1 MFATRRPRRA
11 MLVTAIGLSALLSA
25 PVEAQR
31 QPGSL
36 EDNGGINGSMSR
48 ADLEKLNGNHNQDS
62 SAAVSHTTAAAR
74 AKAKLQAAKLVAAL
88 QLSCDISDA
97 QLVVAGTQQPESG
110 GPPVDARVYEVACS
124 GKMGYLLEVQGT
136 AKPVG
141 ISCLKAEE
149 ARAADVAKG
158 APPGFF
164 CGLAENKDVYATVTS
179 LIAKGAGAPCS
190 VQRLQY
196 FGRNESTHSEYSE
209 VACTE
214 GGGFLLRSPLA
225 GSEAD
230 NTVMSCA
237 DAAKEGLKCRLT
249 EVASADAPVTL
260 ETLKV
265 ALGRNGVSCRIEQ
278 VRLIGQEDHLKRYV
292 VEYRC
297 AEESGGGIAFIPL
310 QGNSNPYESLDCS
323 AASLQGLACV
333 LTSAKSPMTTQ

>member
-1 MFATRRPRRA
+1 
-11 MLVTAIGLSALLSA
+11 
-25 PVEAQR
+25 
-31 QPGSL
+31 
-36 EDNGGINGSMSR
+36 
-48 ADLEKLNGNHNQDS
+48 
-62 SAAVSHTTAAAR
+62 
-74 AKAKLQAAKLVAAL
+74 
-88 QLSCDISDA
+88 
-97 QLVVAGTQQPESG
+97 
-110 GPPVDARVYEVACS
+110 
-124 GKMGYLLEVQGT
+124 MGYLLEMQGT

-141 ISCLKAEE
+141 ISCVTAEE
-149 ARAADVAKG
+149 ARAADIAKG
-158 APPGFF
+158 AKPGFF
-164 CGLAENKDVYATVTS
+164 CGLAENKDVYAMLTS

-209 VACTE
+209 VACME
-214 GGGFLLRSPLA
+214 GGGFLLRSPLT
-225 GSEAD
+225 GSRAD

-292 VEYRC
+292 AEYRC

-310 QGNSNPYESLDCS
+310 QGNSNPYESLDCP
-323 AASLQGLACV
+323 AAALQGLACV
-333 LTSAKSPMTTQ
+333 LTSAK